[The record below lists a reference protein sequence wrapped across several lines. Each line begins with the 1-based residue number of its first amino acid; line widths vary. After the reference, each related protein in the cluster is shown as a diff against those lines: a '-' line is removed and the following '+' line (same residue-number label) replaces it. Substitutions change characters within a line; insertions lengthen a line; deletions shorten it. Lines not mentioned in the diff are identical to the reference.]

1 MYPTGSLFLNLGSE
15 SHISVITRLCI
26 RPSLGDKGETIF
38 IPPSPLP
45 PPETP
50 VSLAFLSQINL
61 CQDCKDPGELR
72 PFPTS
77 VSTGTPSSRVRIV
90 VAKPR
95 NVIRV
100 YIEISAIVI
109 HPLRTVDDAL
119 LRRSVHGRS
128 ISEISIETFTIF
140 LGYVTTIFTR
150 KVGVPVE
157 FHVLGPVGR
166 TPVSANPGLNFN
178 PGFVFFLSKALPR
191 IIFSILFGVS
201 NHQILGKKNSSKFLL
216 KFSYLRSNFA
226 LTLGYPNPASNN
238 PALNYFHL
246 ER

>member
-1 MYPTGSLFLNLGSE
+1 M
-15 SHISVITRLCI
+15 
-26 RPSLGDKGETIF
+26 
-38 IPPSPLP
+38 
-45 PPETP
+45 
-50 VSLAFLSQINL
+50 
-61 CQDCKDPGELR
+61 
-72 PFPTS
+72 
-77 VSTGTPSSRVRIV
+77 

-109 HPLRTVDDAL
+109 HPSRTVDDAL

-150 KVGVPVE
+150 KLGVPVE
-157 FHVLGPVGR
+157 FHVPGPVVR
-166 TPVSANPGLNFN
+166 TPVSANPRLNFN

-201 NHQILGKKNSSKFLL
+201 NHQILGKKN
-216 KFSYLRSNFA
+216 
-226 LTLGYPNPASNN
+226 
-238 PALNYFHL
+238 
-246 ER
+246 